1 MRISVWFQHARAW
14 AAVLMKP
21 ALFLVAGLLLI
32 VALGLAQRLGWVHA
46 AGSAPAT
53 HQANEPKHPQLYIC
67 PMMCTPPLSEPGRCP
82 VCGMELVPLVEDQ
95 AQSDTHSIQIDPA
108 SRRVANIQT
117 VQVRS
122 ASVSR
127 TIRTIGELAY
137 DEGRLKTL
145 AAYVNGRLDRLYVDY
160 TGAVVNQGD
169 VLAKLYSPQLYTAQ
183 AELLAAQRSTRL
195 APAGADSHDLA
206 ESARRKLL
214 DLGMTERQI
223 SMLEETKQP
232 TTRIDLVAPIQGTV
246 ITRLASEGD
255 YVKTGQAICR
265 LADLST
271 VWLMLELFPEDA
283 AAVHY
288 GQHVSAEVQS
298 LPGREFSG
306 RVAFVDPTVDP
317 KTRTVGVRVV
327 VANEDGLLKV
337 GDYATARIH
346 VPVTKPNDAEV
357 PIYDPEL
364 AGKWISPRHPHVVE
378 DGPGKC
384 PVCGIDLVA
393 ASKFGFADK
402 PVSAQKQLVVPRNA
416 VLAAGD
422 NSVVYV
428 ETEPGRFGLR
438 RVELGPR
445 VGSDVVIVSGLA
457 EGETVATNGNFLI
470 DSQMQLSGKPSL
482 IDPEKA
488 QPKKEPNPLEAPE
501 VPPLGPIE
509 TIDALSES
517 MPSPEGE
524 LPGLPPIGPIQ
535 PLAPVEKEPAP

>member
-1 MRISVWFQHARAW
+1 MRISDWFQHARAW
-14 AAVLMKP
+14 VTVLLKP
-21 ALFLVAGLLLI
+21 VLFLVAGLLLI
-32 VALGLAQRLGWVHA
+32 VSLGLAQRLDWVRA
-46 AGSAPAT
+46 SGSAPAA
-53 HQANEPKHPQLYIC
+53 HQAKEPNNPKLYIC

-95 AQSDTHSIQIDPA
+95 AETGSRSIQIDPA

-122 ASVSR
+122 AAVSR

-145 AAYVNGRLDRLYVDY
+145 AAYVDGRLDRLYADY

-183 AELLAAQRSTRL
+183 AELLTAQRSTGL
-195 APAGADSHDLA
+195 VPAGVDSGGLA

-223 SMLEETKQP
+223 STLEETKRP
-232 TTRIDLVAPIQGTV
+232 TTRIDLVAPIHGTV
-246 ITRLASEGD
+246 IAKLASEGD

-283 AAVHY
+283 AAVRY

-327 VANEDGLLKV
+327 VANEDGQLKV
-337 GDYATARIH
+337 GDYAAARIQA
-346 VPVTKPNDAEV
+346 PVTVANNPKA
-357 PIYDPEL
+357 PIYDPDL

-384 PVCGIDLVA
+384 PVCGIDLVP
-393 ASKFGFADK
+393 ASEFGFADK
-402 PVSAQKQLVVPRNA
+402 PVSALQQLVVPRNA
-416 VLAAGD
+416 VLSAGD

-428 ETEPGRFGLR
+428 ESEPGRFELH
-438 RVELGPR
+438 RVQLGPR

-488 QPKKEPNPLEAPE
+488 QPKKEPKPAEAPE
-501 VPPLGPIE
+501 APPLGPIE
-509 TIDALSES
+509 TIGSVPES
-517 MPSPEGE
+517 MPSPADE

-535 PLAPVEKEPAP
+535 PLAPVEEEPAP